1 MVVYCCQFWPV
12 IPVCLCLPAC
22 THLLPVVCSVRSQP
36 SKFPPRLW
44 FQHGDGDLY
53 DDYSD
58 DGDDGE
64 DEVEDEDESDNDKE
78 DDAKKQATEHILAPT
93 ANHSF

>member
-1 MVVYCCQFWPV
+1 M
-12 IPVCLCLPAC
+12 
-22 THLLPVVCSVRSQP
+22 RSQP

-93 ANHSF
+93 ANHSFWMFVIIALPKHAKTDSESR